1 MILTNIFNFN
11 NKVATMD
18 PMQVLVTPL
27 PSGIHYRKRITITA
41 SSYAGSHIIPIFLCG
56 GGPTIL
62 TKAWR
67 LLQSRKKYEMNQS
80 ALAYI
85 TGCTRSPHKK
95 RQWKSTAIVYPTSL
109 GIQAPSNNAVQ
120 FAPAYSH
127 SPMITTVAPTTTPIS
142 ALPALT
148 SSPTET
154 PSPHVTPPHPL
165 SPTSPPLDIALAP
178 MSTTSMVSAWYH

>member
-67 LLQSRKKYEMNQS
+67 LLQSRKKY
-80 ALAYI
+80 APL
-85 TGCTRSPHKK
+85 
-95 RQWKSTAIVYPTSL
+95 PT
-109 GIQAPSNNAVQ
+109 APSPPGMA
-120 FAPAYSH
+120 
-127 SPMITTVAPTTTPIS
+127 IS
-142 ALPALT
+142 LRT
-148 SSPTET
+148 SF
-154 PSPHVTPPHPL
+154 L
-165 SPTSPPLDIALAP
+165 
-178 MSTTSMVSAWYH
+178 